1 MANLLRTEQVP
12 GQDREIRYYDDG
24 TSVAV
29 NMPQGYYTNQSSGV
43 IPSPTVSEDRIS
55 SSNPT
60 SPTIGQIVGQ
70 YETPEEQAYRQQYGQ
85 NLLTES
91 QTTPDLNKIRQDTLA
106 RYQAEIDAIN
116 ASYAQKKAAER
127 IQGQGRLGSAGA
139 IQARRGLLGSDFGAA
154 QTDTINQYNAELI
167 DAIEQERLAKVSSIM
182 SEASRYSQEEYDK
195 KLEAKR
201 LGAENYLK
209 FIGESATRRQNNT
222 AKMAAYLYQQGNYDT
237 LTPAELKQIADNLG
251 VSVDTLKAV
260 YADYAGQA
268 QAAQA
273 KAQAE
278 AEKEALGMEK
288 TRAEIAKAQAE
299 AEKEALGIEKT
310 SAEISNLK
318 NQPEK
323 DMIAKGY
330 AYVATPAQRDALK
343 KQGYSIT
350 TLNGRTYAKP
360 PQTKTIQIGKSDYLI
375 TFDEAG
381 NIIGKTLLGSS
392 GTGTGS
398 KTSSGSTFNKKLAQS
413 KIEQFF
419 YQQSGN
425 SKKVSPDDYYLA
437 KQAWVED
444 GGKEEDFDTIFY
456 KRLYTHPALN
466 R

>member
-182 SEASRYSQEEYDK
+182 SEANRFAQEEYDK

-288 TRAEIAKAQAE
+288 TRAEI
-299 AEKEALGIEKT
+299 
-310 SAEISNLK
+310 SNLK
-318 NQPEK
+318 GQSEK

-330 AYVATPAQRDALK
+330 TYVATPAQRDTLK
-343 KQGYSIT
+343 KQGYSMIT
-350 TLNGRTYAKP
+350 INGRTYSKP
-360 PQTKTIQIGKSDYLI
+360 PITKTVQIGKSDYLI

>member
-1 MANLLRTEQVP
+1 MPRTLIRVEPVP
-12 GQDREIRYYDDG
+12 GQDREIRYFDDG
-24 TSVAV
+24 TSSAV
-29 NMPQGYYTNQSSGV
+29 NMPQGYYINTPQSATQNIV
-43 IPSPTVSEDRIS
+43 PLTEPTTPADAYKGLIGQTGSEDYNQFY
-55 SSNPT
+55 SNWL
-60 SPTIGQIVGQ
+60 
-70 YETPEEQAYRQQYGQ
+70 AQQRAAA
-85 NLLTES
+85 EA
-91 QTTPDLNKIRQDTLA
+91 PIDEAAIRQKTLEQF
-106 RYQAEIDAIN
+106 QAEIDALN
-116 ASYAQKKAAER
+116 QLYAQKRKEALQQIEAAK
-127 IQGQGRLGSAGA
+127 GSSAA
-139 IQARRGLLGSDFGAA
+139 IQARRGLLGSDFGVA
-154 QTDTINQYNAELI
+154 QTATVQKAGEDILSSLDAERAAKEQAILSEGRTAGSAEIEKQTAAKKEAMNA
-167 DAIEQERLAKVSSIM
+167 
-182 SEASRYSQEEYDK
+182 Y
-195 KLEAKR
+195 LEALKSEGTKTAANKAETIR
-201 LGAENYLK
+201 RILANNIAVNDNMLKTLAEQLGVPFEELK
-209 FIGESATRRQNNT
+209 ADYNIAKASQAASQAT
-222 AKMAAYLYQQGNYDT
+222 
-237 LTPAELKQIADNLG
+237 AELK
-251 VSVDTLKAV
+251 
-260 YADYAGQA
+260 A
-268 QAAQA
+268 Q
-273 KAQAE
+273 
-278 AEKEALGMEK
+278 KEALD
-288 TRAEIAKAQAE
+288 
-299 AEKEALGIEKT
+299 IEKT

>member
-1 MANLLRTEQVP
+1 MPVYTSTGQLISEQDPNYAAYAAQNNPAPPV
-12 GQDREIRYYDDG
+12 
-24 TSVAV
+24 T
-29 NMPQGYYTNQSSGV
+29 
-43 IPSPTVSEDRIS
+43 PTPAQ
-55 SSNPT
+55 PT
-60 SPTIGQIVGQ
+60 PTTPTIGDIVGQ
-70 YETPEEQAYRQQYGQ
+70 YETPEERAYREQYGQ

-116 ASYAQKKAAER
+116 SSYATKKAAER

-182 SEASRYSQEEYDK
+182 SEANRFAQEEYDK

-209 FIGESATRRQNNT
+209 FIGESATRRRDNT

-237 LTPAELKQIADNLG
+237 LTPAELKQIADKLG

-288 TRAEIAKAQAE
+288 TRAEI
-299 AEKEALGIEKT
+299 
-310 SAEISNLK
+310 SNLK
-318 NQPEK
+318 GQSEK

-330 AYVATPAQRDALK
+330 TYVATPAQRDTLK
-343 KQGYSIT
+343 KQGYSMI
-350 TLNGRTYAKP
+350 TLNGRTYSKP
-360 PQTKTIQIGKSDYLI
+360 PITKTIQIGKSDYLI

-392 GTGTGS
+392 GTGTGTGS

-419 YQQSGN
+419 YQQSGD

>member
-1 MANLLRTEQVP
+1 MPNLLRTEQVP

-24 TSVAV
+24 TSTAV

-116 ASYAQKKAAER
+116 ASYAQKKAQER

-182 SEASRYSQEEYDK
+182 SEANRYSQEEYDK

-222 AKMAAYLYQQGNYDT
+222 AKMAAYLYQQGNYDI

-273 KAQAE
+273 KAQA
-278 AEKEALGMEK
+278 AQ
-288 TRAEIAKAQAE
+288 AKAQAE
-299 AEKEALGIEKT
+299 AEKEALDMDKT
-310 SAEISNLK
+310 RAEISNLK
-318 NQPEK
+318 GQSEK

-330 AYVATPAQRDALK
+330 TYVATPAQRDALK

>member
-1 MANLLRTEQVP
+1 MPNLLRTEQVP

-85 NLLTES
+85 NLLTDS
-91 QTTPDLNKIRQDTLA
+91 QTTPNLEQIRRDTLA

-182 SEASRYSQEEYDK
+182 SEANRYSQEEYDK

-251 VSVDTLKAV
+251 VSVETLKAV
-260 YADYAGQA
+260 YAEYAGQAQAAQAKA

-278 AEKEALGMEK
+278 AEKEALDMDK
-288 TRAEIAKAQAE
+288 TR
-299 AEKEALGIEKT
+299 
-310 SAEISNLK
+310 AEISNLK
-318 NQPEK
+318 GQSEK

-330 AYVATPAQRDALK
+330 TYVATPAQRDTLK

>member
-1 MANLLRTEQVP
+1 MPRTLIRVEQVP
-12 GQDREIRYYDDG
+12 GEDREIRYYSDN
-24 TSVAV
+24 TQEAV
-29 NMPQGYYTNQSSGV
+29 NMPQGYYTNTPQSATQNIV
-43 IPSPTVSEDRIS
+43 PLTEPTTPADAYKGLIGQTGSEDYNQFY
-55 SSNPT
+55 SNWL
-60 SPTIGQIVGQ
+60 
-70 YETPEEQAYRQQYGQ
+70 AQQRAAA
-85 NLLTES
+85 EA
-91 QTTPDLNKIRQDTLA
+91 PIDEAAIRQKTLEQF
-106 RYQAEIDAIN
+106 QAEIDALN
-116 ASYAQKKAAER
+116 QLYAQKRKEALQQIEAAK
-127 IQGQGRLGSAGA
+127 GSSAA
-139 IQARRGLLGSDFGAA
+139 IQARRGLLGSDFGVA
-154 QTDTINQYNAELI
+154 QTATVQKAGEDILSSLDAERAAKEQAILSEVRTAGSAEIEKQTAAKKEAMNA
-167 DAIEQERLAKVSSIM
+167 
-182 SEASRYSQEEYDK
+182 Y
-195 KLEAKR
+195 LEALKSEGTKTAANKAETIR
-201 LGAENYLK
+201 RILANNIAVNDNMLKTLAEQLGVPFEELK
-209 FIGESATRRQNNT
+209 ADYNIAKASQAASQAT
-222 AKMAAYLYQQGNYDT
+222 
-237 LTPAELKQIADNLG
+237 AELK
-251 VSVDTLKAV
+251 
-260 YADYAGQA
+260 A
-268 QAAQA
+268 Q
-273 KAQAE
+273 
-278 AEKEALGMEK
+278 KEALD
-288 TRAEIAKAQAE
+288 
-299 AEKEALGIEKT
+299 IEKT

>member
-1 MANLLRTEQVP
+1 MPNLLRTEQVP

-60 SPTIGQIVGQ
+60 TPTIGDIVGQ

-154 QTDTINQYNAELI
+154 QTEKVVEYNQDIQDTIEA
-167 DAIEQERLAKVSSIM
+167 ERLAKISSIM
-182 SEASRYSQEEYDK
+182 SESSRFAQEEYNK

-222 AKMAAYLYQQGNYDT
+222 AKMAAYLYQQGNYDI

-251 VSVDTLKAV
+251 VSVETLKAV
-260 YADYAGQA
+260 YAEYAGQAQAAQAKA

-278 AEKEALGMEK
+278 AEKEALDMDK
-288 TRAEIAKAQAE
+288 TR
-299 AEKEALGIEKT
+299 
-310 SAEISNLK
+310 AEISNLK
-318 NQPEK
+318 GQSEK

-330 AYVATPAQRDALK
+330 TYVATPAQRDTLK
-343 KQGYSIT
+343 KQGYSMIT
-350 TLNGRTYAKP
+350 INGRTYSKP
-360 PQTKTIQIGKSDYLI
+360 PITKTIQIGKSDYLI

-419 YQQSGN
+419 YQQSGD

>member
-1 MANLLRTEQVP
+1 MPNLLRTEQVP

-24 TSVAV
+24 TSTAV
-29 NMPQGYYTNQSSGV
+29 NMPQGYYTNTPQSATQNIV
-43 IPSPTVSEDRIS
+43 PLTEPTTPADAYKGLIGQTGSEDYNQFY
-55 SSNPT
+55 SNWL
-60 SPTIGQIVGQ
+60 
-70 YETPEEQAYRQQYGQ
+70 AQQRAAA
-85 NLLTES
+85 EA
-91 QTTPDLNKIRQDTLA
+91 PIDEAAIRQKTLEQF
-106 RYQAEIDAIN
+106 QAEIDALN
-116 ASYAQKKAAER
+116 QLYAQKRKEALQQIEAAK
-127 IQGQGRLGSAGA
+127 GSSAA

-154 QTDTINQYNAELI
+154 QTATVQKAGEDILSSLDAERAAKEQAILSEVRTAGSAEIEKQTAAKKEAMNA
-167 DAIEQERLAKVSSIM
+167 
-182 SEASRYSQEEYDK
+182 Y
-195 KLEAKR
+195 LEALKSEGTKTAANKAETIR
-201 LGAENYLK
+201 RILANNIAVNDNMLKTLAEQLGVPFEELK
-209 FIGESATRRQNNT
+209 ADYNIAKASQAASQAT
-222 AKMAAYLYQQGNYDT
+222 
-237 LTPAELKQIADNLG
+237 AELK
-251 VSVDTLKAV
+251 
-260 YADYAGQA
+260 A
-268 QAAQA
+268 Q
-273 KAQAE
+273 
-278 AEKEALGMEK
+278 KEALD
-288 TRAEIAKAQAE
+288 
-299 AEKEALGIEKT
+299 IEKT

>member
-1 MANLLRTEQVP
+1 MPVYTSTGQLISEQDPNYAAYAAQNNPAPPV
-12 GQDREIRYYDDG
+12 
-24 TSVAV
+24 T
-29 NMPQGYYTNQSSGV
+29 
-43 IPSPTVSEDRIS
+43 PTPAQ
-55 SSNPT
+55 PT
-60 SPTIGQIVGQ
+60 PTTPTIGDIVGQ
-70 YETPEEQAYRQQYGQ
+70 YETPEERAYREQYGQ

-116 ASYAQKKAAER
+116 SSYATKKAAER

-182 SEASRYSQEEYDK
+182 SEANRFAQEEYDK

-237 LTPAELKQIADNLG
+237 LTPAELKQIADKLG

-288 TRAEIAKAQAE
+288 TRAEI
-299 AEKEALGIEKT
+299 
-310 SAEISNLK
+310 SNLK
-318 NQPEK
+318 GQSEK

-330 AYVATPAQRDALK
+330 TYVATPAQRDTLK
-343 KQGYSIT
+343 KQGYSMI
-350 TLNGRTYAKP
+350 TLNGRTYSKP
-360 PQTKTIQIGKSDYLI
+360 PITKTIQIGKSDYLI

-381 NIIGKTLLGSS
+381 NIIDRKS
-392 GTGTGS
+392 
-398 KTSSGSTFNKKLAQS
+398 
-413 KIEQFF
+413 
-419 YQQSGN
+419 
-425 SKKVSPDDYYLA
+425 V
-437 KQAWVED
+437 V
-444 GGKEEDFDTIFY
+444 
-456 KRLYTHPALN
+456 
-466 R
+466 

>member
-1 MANLLRTEQVP
+1 
-12 GQDREIRYYDDG
+12 
-24 TSVAV
+24 
-29 NMPQGYYTNQSSGV
+29 MPQGYYTNTPQSATQNIV
-43 IPSPTVSEDRIS
+43 PLTEPTTPADAYKGLIGQTGSEDYNQFY
-55 SSNPT
+55 SNWL
-60 SPTIGQIVGQ
+60 
-70 YETPEEQAYRQQYGQ
+70 AQQRAAA
-85 NLLTES
+85 EA
-91 QTTPDLNKIRQDTLA
+91 PIDEAAIRQKTLEQF
-106 RYQAEIDAIN
+106 QAEIDALN
-116 ASYAQKKAAER
+116 QLYAQKRKEALQQIEAAK
-127 IQGQGRLGSAGA
+127 GSSAA
-139 IQARRGLLGSDFGAA
+139 IQARRGLLGSDFGVA
-154 QTDTINQYNAELI
+154 QTATVQKAGEDILSSLDAERAAKEQAILSEGRTAGSAEIEKQTAAKKEAMNA
-167 DAIEQERLAKVSSIM
+167 
-182 SEASRYSQEEYDK
+182 Y
-195 KLEAKR
+195 LEALKSEGTKTAANKAETIR
-201 LGAENYLK
+201 RILANNIAVNDNMLKTLAEQLGVPFEELK
-209 FIGESATRRQNNT
+209 ADYNIAKASQAASQAT
-222 AKMAAYLYQQGNYDT
+222 
-237 LTPAELKQIADNLG
+237 AELK
-251 VSVDTLKAV
+251 
-260 YADYAGQA
+260 A
-268 QAAQA
+268 Q
-273 KAQAE
+273 
-278 AEKEALGMEK
+278 KEALD
-288 TRAEIAKAQAE
+288 
-299 AEKEALGIEKT
+299 IEKT

>member
-116 ASYAQKKAAER
+116 SSYATKKAAER

-182 SEASRYSQEEYDK
+182 SEANRYSQEEYDK

-222 AKMAAYLYQQGNYDT
+222 AKMAAYLYQQGGIDQLSND
-237 LTPAELKQIADNLG
+237 ELNKIATNLG
-251 VSVDTLKAV
+251 VSVETLKAV
-260 YADYAGQA
+260 YAEYAGQAQAAQAKA

-278 AEKEALGMEK
+278 AEKEALDMDK
-288 TRAEIAKAQAE
+288 TR
-299 AEKEALGIEKT
+299 
-310 SAEISNLK
+310 AEISNLK
-318 NQPEK
+318 GQSEK

-330 AYVATPAQRDALK
+330 TYVATPAQRDTLK

>member
-1 MANLLRTEQVP
+1 MANLLRVEQVP
-12 GQDREIRYYDDG
+12 GQDREIRYFDDG

-116 ASYAQKKAAER
+116 SSYATKKAAER

-182 SEASRYSQEEYDK
+182 SEANRYSQEEYDK

-209 FIGESATRRQNNT
+209 FIGESATRRQDNT
-222 AKMAAYLYQQGNYDT
+222 AKMAAYLYQQGGIDQLSND
-237 LTPAELKQIADNLG
+237 ELNKIATNLG
-251 VSVDTLKAV
+251 VSVETLKAV
-260 YADYAGQA
+260 YAEYAGQAQAAQAKA

-278 AEKEALGMEK
+278 AEKEALDMDK
-288 TRAEIAKAQAE
+288 TR
-299 AEKEALGIEKT
+299 
-310 SAEISNLK
+310 AEISNLK
-318 NQPEK
+318 GQSEK

-330 AYVATPAQRDALK
+330 TYVATPAQRDALK

>member
-1 MANLLRTEQVP
+1 MPNLLRTEQVP

-116 ASYAQKKAAER
+116 ASYAQKKAQER

-182 SEASRYSQEEYDK
+182 SEANRFAQEEYDK

-222 AKMAAYLYQQGNYDT
+222 AKMAAYLYQQGNYDI
-237 LTPAELKQIADNLG
+237 LTPAELKQIADKLG

-260 YADYAGQA
+260 YTDYAGQAQAAQAKA

-278 AEKEALGMEK
+278 AEKEALDMDK
-288 TRAEIAKAQAE
+288 TR
-299 AEKEALGIEKT
+299 
-310 SAEISNLK
+310 AEISNLK
-318 NQPEK
+318 GQSEK

-330 AYVATPAQRDALK
+330 TYVATPAQRDALK

>member
-1 MANLLRTEQVP
+1 MPRTLIRVEQVP
-12 GQDREIRYYDDG
+12 GQDREIRYFDDG
-24 TSVAV
+24 TSTAV

-167 DAIEQERLAKVSSIM
+167 DAIEQERLAKVSSIL
-182 SEASRYSQEEYDK
+182 STASKFSQEEYDK

-222 AKMAAYLYQQGNYDT
+222 AKMAAYLYQQGNYDI

-273 KAQAE
+273 KAQA
-278 AEKEALGMEK
+278 AQ
-288 TRAEIAKAQAE
+288 AKAQAE
-299 AEKEALGIEKT
+299 AEKEALDMDKT
-310 SAEISNLK
+310 RAEISNLK
-318 NQPEK
+318 GQSEK

-330 AYVATPAQRDALK
+330 TYVATPAQRDALK

>member
-1 MANLLRTEQVP
+1 MPNLLRTEQVP

-70 YETPEEQAYRQQYGQ
+70 YETPEERAYREQYGEQ
-85 NLLTES
+85 LRAES

-116 ASYAQKKAAER
+116 SSYATKKAAER

-222 AKMAAYLYQQGNYDT
+222 AKMAAYLYQQGNYDI

-288 TRAEIAKAQAE
+288 TRAEI
-299 AEKEALGIEKT
+299 
-310 SAEISNLK
+310 SNLK
-318 NQPEK
+318 GQSEK

-330 AYVATPAQRDALK
+330 TYVATPAQRDTLK
-343 KQGYSIT
+343 KQGYSMIT
-350 TLNGRTYAKP
+350 INGRTYSKP
-360 PQTKTIQIGKSDYLI
+360 PITKTIQIGKSDYLI

>member
-1 MANLLRTEQVP
+1 MANLLRVEQVP
-12 GQDREIRYYDDG
+12 GQDREIRYFDDG

-116 ASYAQKKAAER
+116 ASYAQKKAQER

-182 SEASRYSQEEYDK
+182 SEASRFAQEEYDK

-273 KAQAE
+273 KAQAAQAKAQAE

-288 TRAEIAKAQAE
+288 TRAEI
-299 AEKEALGIEKT
+299 
-310 SAEISNLK
+310 SNLK
-318 NQPEK
+318 GQSEK

-330 AYVATPAQRDALK
+330 TYVATPAQRDALK
-343 KQGYSIT
+343 KQGYSMIT
-350 TLNGRTYAKP
+350 INGRTYSKP
-360 PQTKTIQIGKSDYLI
+360 PITKTVQIGKTDYLI

-381 NIIGKTLLGSS
+381 NIISQKPLGSTGG
-392 GTGTGS
+392 GTKSTGGTGS
-398 KTSSGSTFNKKLAQS
+398 GKFNEKSSKSLVDQY
-413 KIEQFF
+413 F
-419 YQQSGN
+419 YQESGGE
-425 SKKVSPDDYYLA
+425 KQVSPDAYYA
-437 KQAWVED
+437 ARAAWVED
-444 GGKEEDFDTIFY
+444 GGSPERFDALY
-456 KRLYTHPALN
+456 HKKLYTNPALD

>member
-1 MANLLRTEQVP
+1 MPNLLRVEQVP
-12 GQDREIRYYDDG
+12 GQDREIRYFDDG
-24 TSVAV
+24 TSTAV
-29 NMPQGYYTNQSSGV
+29 NMPQGYYTNTPQSATQNIV
-43 IPSPTVSEDRIS
+43 PLTEPTTPADAYKGLIGQTGSEDYNQFY
-55 SSNPT
+55 SNWL
-60 SPTIGQIVGQ
+60 
-70 YETPEEQAYRQQYGQ
+70 AQQRAAA
-85 NLLTES
+85 EA
-91 QTTPDLNKIRQDTLA
+91 PIDEAAIRQKTLEQF
-106 RYQAEIDAIN
+106 QAEIDALN
-116 ASYAQKKAAER
+116 QLYAQKRKEALQQIEAAK
-127 IQGQGRLGSAGA
+127 GSSAA

-154 QTDTINQYNAELI
+154 QTATVQKAGEDILSSLDAERAAKEQAILSEVRTAGSAEIEKQTAAKKEAMNA
-167 DAIEQERLAKVSSIM
+167 
-182 SEASRYSQEEYDK
+182 Y
-195 KLEAKR
+195 LEALKSEGTKTAANKAETIR
-201 LGAENYLK
+201 RILANNIVVNDNMLKTLAEQLGVPFEELK
-209 FIGESATRRQNNT
+209 ADYNIAKASQAASQAT
-222 AKMAAYLYQQGNYDT
+222 
-237 LTPAELKQIADNLG
+237 AELKAQKEALDIEKTSAEISNL
-251 VSVDTLKAV
+251 KN
-260 YADYAGQA
+260 QP
-268 QAAQA
+268 
-273 KAQAE
+273 
-278 AEKEALGMEK
+278 EKEALGMEK
-288 TRAEIAKAQAE
+288 TR
-299 AEKEALGIEKT
+299 
-310 SAEISNLK
+310 AEISNLK

>member
-1 MANLLRTEQVP
+1 MPNLLRTEQVP

-116 ASYAQKKAAER
+116 ASYAQKKAQER

-182 SEASRYSQEEYDK
+182 SEANRFAQEEYDK

-222 AKMAAYLYQQGNYDT
+222 AKMAAYLYQQGNYDI

-273 KAQAE
+273 KAQAAQAKAQAE

-288 TRAEIAKAQAE
+288 TRAEI
-299 AEKEALGIEKT
+299 
-310 SAEISNLK
+310 SNLK
-318 NQPEK
+318 GQSEK

-330 AYVATPAQRDALK
+330 TYVATPAQRDTLK
-343 KQGYSIT
+343 KQGYSMIT
-350 TLNGRTYAKP
+350 INGRTYSKP
-360 PQTKTIQIGKSDYLI
+360 PITKTIQIGKSDYLI

>member
-1 MANLLRTEQVP
+1 MANLIRVEQVP

-24 TSVAV
+24 TSTAV
-29 NMPQGYYTNQSSGV
+29 NMPQGYYTNTPQSATQNIV
-43 IPSPTVSEDRIS
+43 PLTEPTTPADAYKGLIGQTGSEDYNQFY
-55 SSNPT
+55 SNWL
-60 SPTIGQIVGQ
+60 
-70 YETPEEQAYRQQYGQ
+70 AQQRAAA
-85 NLLTES
+85 EA
-91 QTTPDLNKIRQDTLA
+91 PIDEAAIRQKTLEQF
-106 RYQAEIDAIN
+106 QAEIDALN
-116 ASYAQKKAAER
+116 QLYAQKRKEALQQIEAAK
-127 IQGQGRLGSAGA
+127 GSSAA

-154 QTDTINQYNAELI
+154 QTATVQKAGEDILSSLDAERAAKEQ
-167 DAIEQERLAKVSSIM
+167 AIL
-182 SEASRYSQEEYDK
+182 SEARTAGSAEIEKQTAAK
-195 KLEAKR
+195 KEAMNAYLEALKSEGTKTAANKAETIR
-201 LGAENYLK
+201 RILANNIAVNDNMLKTLAEQLGVPFEELK
-209 FIGESATRRQNNT
+209 ADYNIAKASQAASQAT
-222 AKMAAYLYQQGNYDT
+222 
-237 LTPAELKQIADNLG
+237 AELK
-251 VSVDTLKAV
+251 
-260 YADYAGQA
+260 A
-268 QAAQA
+268 Q
-273 KAQAE
+273 
-278 AEKEALGMEK
+278 KEALD
-288 TRAEIAKAQAE
+288 
-299 AEKEALGIEKT
+299 IEKT

-323 DMIAKGY
+323 DIIAKGY
-330 AYVATPAQRDALK
+330 AYVATPAPRAALT

>member
-1 MANLLRTEQVP
+1 MPVYTST
-12 GQDREIRYYDDG
+12 GQL
-24 TSVAV
+24 
-29 NMPQGYYTNQSSGV
+29 
-43 IPSPTVSEDRIS
+43 VSEQDPNYAAYAAQN
-55 SSNPT
+55 NPAPPVT
-60 SPTIGQIVGQ
+60 PTPAQPTPTTPTIGDIVGQ

-91 QTTPDLNKIRQDTLA
+91 RTTPDLNKIRQDTLA

-182 SEASRYSQEEYDK
+182 SEANRFAQEEYDK

-288 TRAEIAKAQAE
+288 TRAEIANTKGA
-299 AEKEALGIEKT
+299 T
-310 SAEISNLK
+310 
-318 NQPEK
+318 EK

-330 AYVATPAQRDALK
+330 TYVNTPAKRDELIK
-343 KQGYSIT
+343 KGYSMT
-350 TLNGRTYAKP
+350 TIGGRTYSKP
-360 PQTKTIQIGKSDYLI
+360 PITKTIQIGKTDYLV
-375 TFDEAG
+375 TYDEIG
-381 NIIGKTLLGSS
+381 NIISKKALGSTGGGS
-392 GTGTGS
+392 GTGGGGTGS
-398 KTSSGSTFNKKLAQS
+398 GKFNEKSSKSLVDQY
-413 KIEQFF
+413 F
-419 YQQSGN
+419 YQESGGE
-425 SKKVSPDDYYLA
+425 KQVSPDAYYA
-437 KQAWVED
+437 ARAAWVED
-444 GGKEEDFDTIFY
+444 GGSPERFDALYY
-456 KRLYTHPALN
+456 KKLYTNPALD

>member
-1 MANLLRTEQVP
+1 MPRTLIRVEQVP
-12 GQDREIRYYDDG
+12 GEDREIRYYSDN
-24 TSVAV
+24 TQEAV
-29 NMPQGYYTNQSSGV
+29 NMPQGYYTNTPQSATQNIV
-43 IPSPTVSEDRIS
+43 PLTEPTTPADAYKGLIGQTGSEDYNQFY
-55 SSNPT
+55 SNWL
-60 SPTIGQIVGQ
+60 
-70 YETPEEQAYRQQYGQ
+70 AQQRAAA
-85 NLLTES
+85 EA
-91 QTTPDLNKIRQDTLA
+91 PIDEAAIRQKTLEQF
-106 RYQAEIDAIN
+106 QAEIDALN
-116 ASYAQKKAAER
+116 QLYAQKRKEALQQIEAAK
-127 IQGQGRLGSAGA
+127 GSSAA
-139 IQARRGLLGSDFGAA
+139 IQARRGLLGSDFGVA
-154 QTDTINQYNAELI
+154 QTATVQKAGEDVLSSLDAERAAKEQAILSEGRTAGSAEIEKQTAAKKEAMNA
-167 DAIEQERLAKVSSIM
+167 
-182 SEASRYSQEEYDK
+182 Y
-195 KLEAKR
+195 LEALKSEGTKTAANKAETIR
-201 LGAENYLK
+201 RILANNIAVNDNMLKTLAEQLGVPFEELK
-209 FIGESATRRQNNT
+209 ADYNIAKASQAASQAT
-222 AKMAAYLYQQGNYDT
+222 
-237 LTPAELKQIADNLG
+237 AELK
-251 VSVDTLKAV
+251 
-260 YADYAGQA
+260 A
-268 QAAQA
+268 Q
-273 KAQAE
+273 
-278 AEKEALGMEK
+278 KEALD
-288 TRAEIAKAQAE
+288 
-299 AEKEALGIEKT
+299 IEKT

>member
-1 MANLLRTEQVP
+1 MAKIYKDGITQDSVTGQIYQVGRSPDAIDYVEPTPTPTPTPQSATQNIVPLTEP
-12 GQDREIRYYDDG
+12 TTPADAYKGLIGQTG
-24 TSVAV
+24 
-29 NMPQGYYTNQSSGV
+29 
-43 IPSPTVSEDRIS
+43 SEDYNQFY
-55 SSNPT
+55 SNWL
-60 SPTIGQIVGQ
+60 
-70 YETPEEQAYRQQYGQ
+70 AQQRAAA
-85 NLLTES
+85 EA
-91 QTTPDLNKIRQDTLA
+91 PIDEAAIRQKTLEQF
-106 RYQAEIDAIN
+106 QAEIDALN
-116 ASYAQKKAAER
+116 QLYAQKRKEALQQIEAAK
-127 IQGQGRLGSAGA
+127 GSSAA
-139 IQARRGLLGSDFGAA
+139 IQARRGLLGSDFGVA
-154 QTDTINQYNAELI
+154 QTATVQKAGEDVLSSLDAERAAKEQAILSEGRTAGSAEIEKQTAAKKEAMNA
-167 DAIEQERLAKVSSIM
+167 
-182 SEASRYSQEEYDK
+182 Y
-195 KLEAKR
+195 LEALKSEGTKTAANKAETIR
-201 LGAENYLK
+201 RILANNIAVNDNMLKTLAEQLGVPFEELK
-209 FIGESATRRQNNT
+209 ADYNIAKASQAASQAT
-222 AKMAAYLYQQGNYDT
+222 
-237 LTPAELKQIADNLG
+237 AELK
-251 VSVDTLKAV
+251 
-260 YADYAGQA
+260 A
-268 QAAQA
+268 Q
-273 KAQAE
+273 
-278 AEKEALGMEK
+278 KEALD
-288 TRAEIAKAQAE
+288 
-299 AEKEALGIEKT
+299 IEKT

>member
-1 MANLLRTEQVP
+1 MPRTLIRVEQVP
-12 GQDREIRYYDDG
+12 GEDREIRYYSDN
-24 TSVAV
+24 TQEAV
-29 NMPQGYYTNQSSGV
+29 NMPQGYYTNTPQSATQNIV
-43 IPSPTVSEDRIS
+43 PLTEPTTPADAYKGLIGQTGSEDYNQFY
-55 SSNPT
+55 SNWL
-60 SPTIGQIVGQ
+60 
-70 YETPEEQAYRQQYGQ
+70 AQQRAAA
-85 NLLTES
+85 EA
-91 QTTPDLNKIRQDTLA
+91 PIDEAAIRQKTLEQF
-106 RYQAEIDAIN
+106 QAEIDALN
-116 ASYAQKKAAER
+116 QLYAQKRKEALQQIEAAK
-127 IQGQGRLGSAGA
+127 GSSAA

-154 QTDTINQYNAELI
+154 QTATVQKAGEDILSSLDAERAAKEQAILSEVRTAGSAEIEKQTAAKKEAMNA
-167 DAIEQERLAKVSSIM
+167 
-182 SEASRYSQEEYDK
+182 Y
-195 KLEAKR
+195 LEALKSEGTKTAANKAETIR
-201 LGAENYLK
+201 RILANNIAVNDNMLKTLAEQLGVPFEELK
-209 FIGESATRRQNNT
+209 ADYNIAKASQAASQAT
-222 AKMAAYLYQQGNYDT
+222 
-237 LTPAELKQIADNLG
+237 AELK
-251 VSVDTLKAV
+251 
-260 YADYAGQA
+260 A
-268 QAAQA
+268 Q
-273 KAQAE
+273 
-278 AEKEALGMEK
+278 KEALD
-288 TRAEIAKAQAE
+288 
-299 AEKEALGIEKT
+299 IEKT
-310 SAEISNLK
+310 SAELESK
-318 NQPEK
+318 QAQTAK
-323 DMIAKGY
+323 TIAETGALTGKEQNANELTLLGKGY
-330 AYVATPAQRDALK
+330 TYVATPAQRDALK

>member
-116 ASYAQKKAAER
+116 SSYATKKAAER

-182 SEASRYSQEEYDK
+182 SEANRFAQEEYDK

-273 KAQAE
+273 KAQAAQAKAQAE

-288 TRAEIAKAQAE
+288 TRAEI
-299 AEKEALGIEKT
+299 
-310 SAEISNLK
+310 SNLK
-318 NQPEK
+318 GQSEK

-330 AYVATPAQRDALK
+330 TYVATPAQRDALK

>member
-12 GQDREIRYYDDG
+12 GQDREIRYFDDG
-24 TSVAV
+24 TSTAV

-116 ASYAQKKAAER
+116 ASYAQKKAQER

-167 DAIEQERLAKVSSIM
+167 DAIEQERLAKVSSIL
-182 SEASRYSQEEYDK
+182 STASKFSQEEYDK

-222 AKMAAYLYQQGNYDT
+222 AKMAAYLYQQGNYDI

-273 KAQAE
+273 KAQA
-278 AEKEALGMEK
+278 AQ
-288 TRAEIAKAQAE
+288 AKAQAE
-299 AEKEALGIEKT
+299 AEKEALDMDKT
-310 SAEISNLK
+310 RAEISNLK
-318 NQPEK
+318 GQSEK

-330 AYVATPAQRDALK
+330 TYVATPAQRDALK

>member
-1 MANLLRTEQVP
+1 MAKIYKDGITQDSVTGQIYQV
-12 GQDREIRYYDDG
+12 GR
-24 TSVAV
+24 
-29 NMPQGYYTNQSSGV
+29 
-43 IPSPTVSEDRIS
+43 SPDAIDYVE
-55 SSNPT
+55 PT
-60 SPTIGQIVGQ
+60 PTPTPTTPTIGDIVGQ

-116 ASYAQKKAAER
+116 ASYAQKKAQER

-182 SEASRYSQEEYDK
+182 SEANRFAQEEYDK

-222 AKMAAYLYQQGNYDT
+222 AKMAAYLYQQGNYDI

-288 TRAEIAKAQAE
+288 TRAEI
-299 AEKEALGIEKT
+299 
-310 SAEISNLK
+310 SNLK
-318 NQPEK
+318 GQSEK

-330 AYVATPAQRDALK
+330 TYVATPAQRDTLK

>member
-1 MANLLRTEQVP
+1 MAKIYKDGITQDSVTGQIYQV
-12 GQDREIRYYDDG
+12 GR
-24 TSVAV
+24 
-29 NMPQGYYTNQSSGV
+29 
-43 IPSPTVSEDRIS
+43 SPDAIDYVE
-55 SSNPT
+55 PT
-60 SPTIGQIVGQ
+60 PTPTPTTPTIGDIVGQ
-70 YETPEEQAYRQQYGQ
+70 YETPEERAYREQYGEQ
-85 NLLTES
+85 LRAES

-116 ASYAQKKAAER
+116 SSYATKKAAER

-182 SEASRYSQEEYDK
+182 SEANRYSQEEYNK

-222 AKMAAYLYQQGNYDT
+222 AKMAAYLYQQGNYDI

-273 KAQAE
+273 KAQAAQAKAQAE

-288 TRAEIAKAQAE
+288 TRAEI
-299 AEKEALGIEKT
+299 
-310 SAEISNLK
+310 SNLK
-318 NQPEK
+318 GQSEK

-330 AYVATPAQRDALK
+330 TYVATPAQRDTLK

>member
-1 MANLLRTEQVP
+1 MPRTLIRVEQVP
-12 GQDREIRYYDDG
+12 GEDKEIRYYSDN
-24 TSVAV
+24 TQEAV
-29 NMPQGYYTNQSSGV
+29 NMPQGYYTNTPQSATQNIV
-43 IPSPTVSEDRIS
+43 PLTEPTTPADAYKGLIGQTGSEDYNQFY
-55 SSNPT
+55 SNWL
-60 SPTIGQIVGQ
+60 
-70 YETPEEQAYRQQYGQ
+70 AQQRAAA
-85 NLLTES
+85 EA
-91 QTTPDLNKIRQDTLA
+91 PIDEAAIRQKTLEQF
-106 RYQAEIDAIN
+106 QAEIDALN
-116 ASYAQKKAAER
+116 QLYAQKRKEALQQIEAAK
-127 IQGQGRLGSAGA
+127 GSSAA

-154 QTDTINQYNAELI
+154 QTATVQKAGEDVLSSLDAERAAKEQAILSEGRTAGSAEIEKQTAAKKEAMNA
-167 DAIEQERLAKVSSIM
+167 
-182 SEASRYSQEEYDK
+182 Y
-195 KLEAKR
+195 LEALKSEGTKTAANKAETIR
-201 LGAENYLK
+201 RILANNIAVNDNMLKTLAEQLGVPFEELK
-209 FIGESATRRQNNT
+209 ADYNIAKASQAASQAT
-222 AKMAAYLYQQGNYDT
+222 
-237 LTPAELKQIADNLG
+237 AELK
-251 VSVDTLKAV
+251 
-260 YADYAGQA
+260 A
-268 QAAQA
+268 Q
-273 KAQAE
+273 
-278 AEKEALGMEK
+278 KEALD
-288 TRAEIAKAQAE
+288 
-299 AEKEALGIEKT
+299 IEKT

>member
-154 QTDTINQYNAELI
+154 QTEKVVGYNQDIQDTIEA
-167 DAIEQERLAKVSSIM
+167 ERLAKIASIM

-222 AKMAAYLYQQGNYDT
+222 AKMAAYLYQQGGIDQLSND
-237 LTPAELKQIADNLG
+237 ELNKIATNLG
-251 VSVDTLKAV
+251 VSVETLKAV
-260 YADYAGQA
+260 YAEYAGQAQAAQAKA

-278 AEKEALGMEK
+278 AEKEALDMDK
-288 TRAEIAKAQAE
+288 TR
-299 AEKEALGIEKT
+299 
-310 SAEISNLK
+310 AEISNLK
-318 NQPEK
+318 GQSEK

-330 AYVATPAQRDALK
+330 TYVATPAQRDALK

>member
-1 MANLLRTEQVP
+1 MPNLLRTEQVP
-12 GQDREIRYYDDG
+12 GQDREIRYFDDG
-24 TSVAV
+24 TSTAV

-60 SPTIGQIVGQ
+60 NPTIGDIVGQ
-70 YETPEEQAYRQQYGQ
+70 YETPEERAYREQYGQ

-116 ASYAQKKAAER
+116 SSYATKKAAER

-182 SEASRYSQEEYDK
+182 SEANRYSQEEYDK

-209 FIGESATRRQNNT
+209 FIGESATRRRDNT
-222 AKMAAYLYQQGNYDT
+222 AKMAAYLYQQGNYDI

-260 YADYAGQA
+260 YADYA
-268 QAAQA
+268 QAADAA
-273 KAQAE
+273 KAEAQNKAIKEQAE
-278 AEKEALGMEK
+278 LEAKQAGTEAQRVSTAK
-288 TRAEIAKAQAE
+288 TLAEIEAMADKEKADNE
-299 AEKEALGIEKT
+299 LALL
-310 SAEISNLK
+310 N
-318 NQPEK
+318 
-323 DMIAKGY
+323 KGY
-330 AYVATPAQRDALK
+330 TYVATPAERDYLK

>member
-1 MANLLRTEQVP
+1 MPNLLRTEQVP

-70 YETPEEQAYRQQYGQ
+70 YETPEETAYREQYGEQ
-85 NLLTES
+85 LKTES
-91 QTTPDLNKIRQDTLA
+91 QATPDLEKIRRDTLA

-116 ASYAQKKAAER
+116 ASYAQKKAQER

-154 QTDTINQYNAELI
+154 QTEKVVGYNQDIQDTIEA
-167 DAIEQERLAKVSSIM
+167 ERLAKISSIM
-182 SEASRYSQEEYDK
+182 SESSRFAQEEYDK

-222 AKMAAYLYQQGNYDT
+222 AKMAAYLYQQGNYDI

-251 VSVDTLKAV
+251 VSVETLKAV

-273 KAQAE
+273 KAQA
-278 AEKEALGMEK
+278 AQ
-288 TRAEIAKAQAE
+288 AKAQAE
-299 AEKEALGIEKT
+299 AEKEALDMDKT
-310 SAEISNLK
+310 RAEISNLK
-318 NQPEK
+318 GQSEK
-323 DMIAKGY
+323 DMIAKGFT
-330 AYVATPAQRDALK
+330 YVATPAQRDALK
-343 KQGYSIT
+343 KQGYSMT
-350 TLNGRTYAKP
+350 TVNGRTYSKP
-360 PQTKTIQIGKSDYLI
+360 PLTKTIQIGKSDYLI